1 VRRALV
7 LVTLVALAAPAASA
21 AGERQVGIHGS
32 AFDPRRI
39 NIVVGDSLRWSN
51 HDFQNHNIHTD
62 TALFPDHTLNPNTSW
77 SPSPTPFTSENQTG
91 IPYVCTIHA
100 NMAGTI
106 AVWNVWLGDP
116 AVATYGSKAR
126 FTGLAHASAS
136 IQIEK
141 SDGTPVGA
149 PAPASGSGAYTALV
163 SGLAPGLYRA
173 NDGTYLSRTVTLK
186 VKPKL
191 TITKRKVRKGV
202 WAVSVKAAPNQ
213 KGATATVDRKKGFGW
228 AKLASKSFGASSKAA
243 FTVKVPTSK
252 SQLRVRVRLTK
263 AQNNYS
269 PATSASFVLKR

>member
-1 VRRALV
+1 M
-7 LVTLVALAAPAASA
+7 
-21 AGERQVGIHGS
+21 H
-32 AFDPRRI
+32 
-39 NIVVGDSLRWSN
+39 
-51 HDFQNHNIHTD
+51 
-62 TALFPDHTLNPNTSW
+62 
-77 SPSPTPFTSENQTG
+77 
-91 IPYVCTIHA
+91 
-100 NMAGTI
+100 GTI
-106 AVWNVWLGDP
+106 YVDEIWLATP
-116 AVATYGSKAR
+116 AMATAGGAAKL
-126 FTGLAHASAS
+126 TGLAQPNATV
-136 IQIEK
+136 QIRK
-141 SDGTPVGA
+141 GGADVGVAVTANAATGAFTAFVPALPGSDYVAFDGVHTSD
-149 PAPASGSGAYTALV
+149 PA
-163 SGLAPGLYRA
+163 
-173 NDGTYLSRTVTLK
+173 VTLK